1 MTETSPI
8 ISVNPCGKNH
18 PATVGVALKNIQV
31 RLGENDE
38 LQVKGPS
45 VMKGYWKKPKETAAM
60 FTEDGWLKTGDQADI
75 YEDGDIRLKGRIKEI
90 IVTSTGEKVPPADLE
105 NAIQADS
112 LFSQSM
118 AVGDNRP
125 YVSALVVMNPE
136 LWPRFAES
144 LGLDPKDP
152 ATLLNRDLR
161 NAVLRRIKAAT
172 ANFPNY
178 GIPRSVRIIPE
189 AWTIENGMLTPTL
202 KLKRRVIYA
211 KYADEIESLYG
222 DVRSQR

>member
-1 MTETSPI
+1 
-8 ISVNPCGKNH
+8 
-18 PATVGVALKNIQV
+18 
-31 RLGENDE
+31 
-38 LQVKGPS
+38 
-45 VMKGYWKKPKETAAM
+45 M

-75 YEDGDIRLKGRIKEI
+75 YEDGDIRLKGRVKEI